1 MINYMKN
8 TYFYSYLLAGGAII
22 LIASGIYGAIFG
34 QTNNYIEIAQSQETD
49 TIPLDSN
56 PTLTIEGGQD
66 IQKQVPTDLNNPDQ
80 LIEYYRSQIEE
91 NSQDPNTPAYL
102 SAMGNLYK
110 NRKMDCASAIP
121 YYERIVIEFPDWDGI
136 KSVYPEL
143 ATCYETVNDYRGKIW
158 IYEEMMRRFPED
170 SQEYLYAK
178 STLGLLSP
186 SE

>member
-1 MINYMKN
+1 MSDYIKDKQL
-8 TYFYSYLLAGGAII
+8 FSYLLVGGAVI
-22 LIASGIYGAIFG
+22 LIVLGIVGAIFG
-34 QTNNYIEIAQSQETD
+34 KTNMGEMAESQETN

-56 PTLTIEGGQD
+56 PTLTTEDEQD
-66 IQKQVPTDLNNPDQ
+66 GQKQIPTNLNNPDQ
-80 LIEYYRSQIEE
+80 LIEYYRSQVEE
-91 NSQDPNTPAYL
+91 NPQDPNTPAYL

-121 YYERIVIEFPDWDGI
+121 YYEKIVIEFPDWEGI
-136 KSVYPEL
+136 RSVFPEL

-178 STLGLLSP
+178 SALGLLPP